1 MNSVIAELVKG
12 LRRNFAPMWRENK
25 HEFRSKKEWP
35 GSPSLEQRRA
45 YRCAE
50 WIARTVTPIALD
62 AYGLHEHAAGL
73 RALHEI
79 VDRRTASAALDHLGK
94 TKRDVRRK
102 IRSPALRLVQ
112 PNPDPPAALTW
123 VSPAQA
129 LMCATDAIHLARE
142 ADDWSC
148 GRAELRQDTS
158 GKKAY
163 VTPAQ
168 CLAGAA
174 AYALRATVL
183 ATEMDPTKAPDPL
196 GLLRDL
202 LAMKD
207 PLPCEGPDTTSPPTP
222 LVDEQPTSTARALP
236 GGRGFL
242 RLIPNGSE

>member
-1 MNSVIAELVKG
+1 VNSVIAELVKG
-12 LRRNFAPMWRENK
+12 LRRNFAAVWRENK

-45 YRCAE
+45 YRCAD
-50 WIARTVTPIALD
+50 WTARTVTPIALE
-62 AYGLHEHAAGL
+62 AYGLHEHAAGM

-79 VDRRTASAALDHLGK
+79 VDRTTASAALDHLRR
-94 TKRDVRRK
+94 TKRDILRK

-112 PNPDPPAALTW
+112 SNPDPSAALPL
-123 VSPAQA
+123 VSFAQA
-129 LMCATDAIHLARE
+129 HMCATDSIQLARE
-142 ADDWSC
+142 ADDRSN
-148 GRAELRQDTS
+148 GREDLLKDTR
-158 GKKAY
+158 GAKGH

-174 AYALRATVL
+174 AYALRATIV
-183 ATEMDPTKAPDPL
+183 ATEMAPTKAPDPL

-207 PLPCEGPDTTSPPTP
+207 ALPCEGPGTTSRPTP
-222 LVDEQPTSTARALP
+222 LMDEPPTSTARALP